1 MLTSESLTL
10 PLTVAG
16 TDSNSS
22 ADNSINSLDCDR
34 RSKGDKTSFTSAKS
48 KNKII

>member
-22 ADNSINSLDCDR
+22 ADNSIKSLDCDR
-34 RSKGDKTSFTSAKS
+34 RSKGDNTSFMSAKS
-48 KNKII
+48 KNKTI